1 MSFNRTL
8 LITGFDP
15 FGGESIN
22 PSYEAIKDLPDLLGD
37 CRIIKLCVPTVFG
50 EAVKTVLTEA
60 EKYAPDIILCVGQA
74 GGRKGVTPETVAINL
89 RDAKIPDNRGNTPV
103 DTPCVADGP
112 AAYFSTLPVKK
123 MVNAISELGIP
134 SSLSYSAGTFVCN
147 DLMYSL
153 LHHYRDTKVLVGFI
167 HVPFLPCQAKDTH
180 PFLEKKQITAALTA
194 AISVL

>member
-1 MSFNRTL
+1 MSFKKTL

-50 EAVKTVLTEA
+50 EAAKTVLMQA
-60 EKYAPDIILCVGQA
+60 EKCDPDIILCVGQA
-74 GGRKGVTPETVAINL
+74 GGRKGVTPEAIAINL
-89 RDAKIPDNRGNTPV
+89 RDARIPDNRGNTPV
-103 DTPCVADGP
+103 DTPCVGDGP

-123 MVNAISELGIP
+123 MVNAITELGIP

-153 LHHYRDTKVLVGFI
+153 LHHYTDTKVLVGFI
-167 HVPFLPCQAKDTH
+167 HVPFLPCQAKDTQ
-180 PFLEKKQITAALTA
+180 PFLEKDRITAALTA

>member
-60 EKYAPDIILCVGQA
+60 EK
-74 GGRKGVTPETVAINL
+74 
-89 RDAKIPDNRGNTPV
+89 
-103 DTPCVADGP
+103 
-112 AAYFSTLPVKK
+112 
-123 MVNAISELGIP
+123 
-134 SSLSYSAGTFVCN
+134 
-147 DLMYSL
+147 
-153 LHHYRDTKVLVGFI
+153 
-167 HVPFLPCQAKDTH
+167 
-180 PFLEKKQITAALTA
+180 
-194 AISVL
+194 